1 MGKKNS
7 IKIHSIEKDVSMG
20 ETVIYATIGK
30 YECTLVAVNKP
41 SEEAIMNFRKELTK
55 VVKRIVSEEKNKEL
69 GLVNR
74 KDNV

>member
-7 IKIHSIEKDVSMG
+7 VTIHSIEKETDIG

-41 SEEAIMNFRKELTK
+41 SEEAILKCRK
-55 VVKRIVSEEKNKEL
+55 IVNEVMRNYLSKKMIERE
-69 GLVNR
+69 G
-74 KDNV
+74 